1 MKITDD
7 RGCIHEVSRLTALPT
22 ELINRAD
29 RRHEIMRQLEKKT
42 MKNVV
47 FTETIGMLLL
57 SVPFL
62 FGWYGFVQGL
72 RSSWSFGYLLFPF
85 VVGVFG
91 VVLFWAGITRPKTLR
106 REISRLGKELE
117 LIRRTDQSCLVCRYA
132 LDGLVMD
139 PDGCIVCPE
148 CGAAWRFR
156 ADHT

>member
-7 RGCIHEVSRLTALPT
+7 RGQAHEVSRIAASPT

-47 FTETIGMLLL
+47 FTETIGMLLI

-62 FGWYGFVQGL
+62 FGWFGFVQGI
-72 RSSWSFGYLLFPF
+72 RSSWSIEHLLFSF
-85 VVGVFG
+85 VAGVLG
-91 VVLFWAGITRPKTLR
+91 VVLLIAAITRPKTLR
-106 REISRLGKELE
+106 REINRLGKELD
-117 LIRRTDQSCLVCRYA
+117 LIRRTDESCLVCRYA
-132 LDGLVMD
+132 LDGLQPE

-148 CGAAWRFR
+148 CGAAWRIQ
-156 ADHT
+156 DPKS